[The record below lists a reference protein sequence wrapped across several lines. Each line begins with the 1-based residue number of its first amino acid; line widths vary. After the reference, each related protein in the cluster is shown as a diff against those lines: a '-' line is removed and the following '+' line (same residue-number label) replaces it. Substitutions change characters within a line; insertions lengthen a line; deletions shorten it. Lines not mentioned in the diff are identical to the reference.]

1 MEKEIISNK
10 LYHVQKKFHRMRID
24 KLTSFL
30 FAELSRS
37 EIKNQITLGN
47 ILLNKNTCS
56 PHKIVKENDEIQFN
70 VKVENKNIDIIPNKN
85 IVFEIVYEDSDLFI
99 INKPKNLV
107 VHPGAGNIRNT
118 VVNGLA
124 HKRLSQKTL
133 PRYGLIHRLDKDT
146 TGLLIIAKT
155 LNCYLKLVKMLQE
168 REIKRFYKALI
179 IGSLVSSIKVKSYI
193 TRNKN
198 NRTKMQVS
206 TTGKEAISEFFP
218 IETYSKWSL
227 IKCKLETGRTH
238 QIRVHLNSKLMSII
252 GDPSYKQYN
261 SKYYNDISQIDRQA
275 LHAYKLEFE
284 HPIKKK
290 LVSIEIDLP
299 DDFKNAYNNIK
310 NNV

>member
-1 MEKEIISNK
+1 
-10 LYHVQKKFHRMRID
+10 MRID

>member
-1 MEKEIISNK
+1 MKKVIICSE
-10 LYHVQKKFHRMRID
+10 LYHVKKNFHRMRID
-24 KLTSFL
+24 KLTSIL
-30 FAELSRS
+30 FSDLSRS

-70 VKVENKNIDIIPNKN
+70 IKIDNKNIDTIPNEN
-85 IVFEIVYEDSDLFI
+85 IVFDIVYEDSDLFI
-99 INKPKNLV
+99 INKPKNQV
-107 VHPGAGNIRNT
+107 VHPGAGNTRDTI
-118 VVNGLA
+118 VNGLA
-124 HKRLSQKTL
+124 HKRLNQKVL

-155 LNCYLKLVKMLQE
+155 LNCYLKLAKMLQD

-179 IGSLVSSIKVKSYI
+179 IGSLANSIKVKSYI

-206 TTGKEAISEFFP
+206 STGKEAISEFYP

-252 GDPSYKQYN
+252 GDPTYKQHN
-261 SKYYNDISQIDRQA
+261 SKYYKDISQLSRQA

-284 HPIKKK
+284 HPINKKF
-290 LVSIEIDLP
+290 LSIEIDLP
-299 DDFKNAYNNIK
+299 DDFKNAYKNLK